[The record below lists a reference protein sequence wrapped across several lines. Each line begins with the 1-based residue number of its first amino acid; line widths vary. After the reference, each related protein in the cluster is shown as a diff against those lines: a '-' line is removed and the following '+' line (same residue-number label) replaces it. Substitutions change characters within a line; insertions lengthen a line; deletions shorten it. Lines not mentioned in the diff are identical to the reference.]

1 MLPEERFDSEETAA
15 DYHEVSF
22 HNAVGSHDKDIRL
35 MFRGGWRFGWGKYSV
50 VDDLHPY
57 SWCYNNPGLV
67 KASEKGSQRHQADN
81 TCDESSLSRG
91 QHMVPKVGRETYR
104 DPIANMPANPTFC

>member
-1 MLPEERFDSEETAA
+1 MPIFVGCVGFISAGGGFLANEGWGMLPEERFDSEETAA

-67 KASEKGSQRHQADN
+67 KASEKGS
-81 TCDESSLSRG
+81 
-91 QHMVPKVGRETYR
+91 
-104 DPIANMPANPTFC
+104 